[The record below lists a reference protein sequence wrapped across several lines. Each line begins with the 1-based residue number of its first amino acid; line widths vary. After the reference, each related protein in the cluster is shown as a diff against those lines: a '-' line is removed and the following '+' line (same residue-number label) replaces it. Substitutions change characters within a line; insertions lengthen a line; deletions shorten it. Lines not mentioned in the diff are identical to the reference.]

1 VSESLPTVCF
11 FQAYNRD
18 YGRTETLLEG
28 LRANGVPVVTCQ
40 VNRPGP
46 LRYPLALLA
55 FLRSVGRCEVVLAN
69 FRSFEIL
76 WLLRLLTRK
85 PIVHD
90 AHISFWQSA
99 CEERGWFRP
108 DSLPGRLLFFM
119 DRLNGRLADH
129 SLIESR
135 TQRDFFIRT
144 FGIPP
149 ERITAIYVSCEER
162 LFQPRPPAPQSGLA
176 TVFWSGTG
184 LPLQG
189 LDVIYEA
196 FQLLQA
202 QGVRVRLRLAGASR
216 LIERLRR
223 RAENEGVLNIRFLGE
238 IPRRQ
243 VVEEIAAA
251 DIGLGG
257 HYSTVPKAALVIPLK
272 VYELIA
278 MRRPAIVGDSPA
290 TRELFVDGENALLC
304 RMGSPQALADAV
316 AHLVADPALGERL
329 AAKAYELYRTRL
341 RPPLIVAPL
350 LTILA
355 ELREARGG
363 RAAPPRIPGAPG

>member
-1 VSESLPTVCF
+1 VSDSGGPWPTVCF

-18 YGRTETLLEG
+18 YIRTETLLEG
-28 LRANGVPVVTCQ
+28 LRANGVPLVTCQ

-55 FLRSVGRCEVVLAN
+55 FLRSVGRCDVVLAN

-85 PIVHD
+85 PILHD

-108 DSLPGRLLFFM
+108 DSLPGRMLFFM
-119 DRLNGRLADH
+119 DRLNGRLSDH
-129 SLIESR
+129 VMIESN

-149 ERITAIYVSCEER
+149 EKITGVYASCEER
-162 LFQPRPPAPQSGLA
+162 LFQPRPAPPKSA
-176 TVFWSGTG
+176 AETTVFWSGSG
-184 LPLQG
+184 IPLQG

-196 FQLLQA
+196 FRILQER
-202 QGVRVRLRLAGASR
+202 GLPVVLRLAGASR
-216 LIERLRR
+216 IIDRVRE
-223 RAENEGVLNIRFLGE
+223 RAEAEGVRNILFLGA

-251 DIGLGG
+251 EIGLGG
-257 HYSTVPKAALVIPLK
+257 HYSTIPKASLVIAGK

-278 MRRPAIVGDSPA
+278 MRKPVIVGDSPA
-290 TRELFVDGENALLC
+290 ARELFVDGENALLC
-304 RMGSPQALADAV
+304 RMGSPEALAGAV
-316 AHLVADPALGERL
+316 TRLAADPALAERL
-329 AAKAYELYRTRL
+329 AANAYDLYRTRL
-341 RPPLIVAPL
+341 RPNLNVAPL
-350 LTILA
+350 LPILSA
-355 ELREARGG
+355 LAARG
-363 RAAPPRIPGAPG
+363 RSSPGQG

>member
-1 VSESLPTVCF
+1 MSGSLPTVCF

-18 YGRTETLLEG
+18 YIRTETLLEG
-28 LRANGVPVVTCQ
+28 LRANDVPVVTCQ

-55 FLRSVGRCEVVLAN
+55 FLRSVGRCDVVLAN

-119 DRLNGRLADH
+119 DRLNSRLADH
-129 SLIESR
+129 SLIESK
-135 TQRDFFIRT
+135 TQRDYFART
-144 FGIPP
+144 FGVPP
-149 ERITAIYVSCEER
+149 EKITALYVSCEER
-162 LFQPRPPAPQSGLA
+162 LFQPRPAPPRGA
-176 TVFWSGTG
+176 ETTVFWSGSG
-184 LPLQG
+184 IPIQG

-196 FQLLQA
+196 FRILQA
-202 QGVRVRLRLAGASR
+202 QGVPVVLRLAGASR
-216 LIERLRR
+216 ILDRLRQ
-223 RAENEGVLNIRFLGE
+223 RAEAEGVGNIRFLGA
-238 IPRRQ
+238 IPRSQ

-251 DIGLGG
+251 HIGLGG
-257 HYSTVPKAALVIPLK
+257 HYSTIPKASLVIAGK

-290 TRELFVDGENALLC
+290 ARELFVDGENALLC
-304 RMGSPQALADAV
+304 RMGSPEALAEAV
-316 AHLVADPALGERL
+316 ARLAADPALAERL
-329 AAKAYELYRTRL
+329 AGNAYELYRTRL
-341 RPPLIVAPL
+341 RPPVNVEPL
-350 LTILA
+350 LRILA
-355 ELREARGG
+355 GL
-363 RAAPPRIPGAPG
+363 AAGSEGQG

>member
-1 VSESLPTVCF
+1 MSAKLPTVCF

-18 YGRTETLLEG
+18 YIRTETLLEG

-55 FLRSVGRCEVVLAN
+55 FLRSIGRCDVVLAN

-99 CEERGWFRP
+99 AEERGWFRP
-108 DSLPGRLLFFM
+108 DSLPARLLFYM
-119 DRLNGRLADH
+119 DRLNSRLADH
-129 SLIESR
+129 LLIESK
-135 TQRDFFIRT
+135 TQRDYFART
-144 FGIPP
+144 FGVPP
-149 ERITAIYVSCEER
+149 GKITALYVSCEER
-162 LFQPRPPAPQSGLA
+162 LFQPRPASPRRTET
-176 TVFWSGTG
+176 TVFWSGSG
-184 LPLQG
+184 IPLQG

-196 FQLLQA
+196 FRILQA
-202 QGVRVRLRLAGASR
+202 QSVPVVLRLAGASR
-216 LIERLRR
+216 IIERVRQ
-223 RAENEGVLNIRFLGE
+223 RAEAEGTGNIRFLGAV
-238 IPRRQ
+238 PRRQ

-257 HYSTVPKAALVIPLK
+257 HYSTIPKASLVIAGK

-278 MRRPAIVGDSPA
+278 MRRPVIVGDSPA
-290 TRELFVDGENALLC
+290 ARELFVEGENALLC
-304 RMGSPQALADAV
+304 RMGSPEALAKAV
-316 AHLVADPALGERL
+316 ARLAADPALAERL
-329 AAKAYELYRTRL
+329 AENAYELYRTRL
-341 RPPLIVAPL
+341 RPPVNVAPL
-350 LTILA
+350 LPVLA
-355 ELREARGG
+355 GLAARSEGQG
-363 RAAPPRIPGAPG
+363 

>member
-1 VSESLPTVCF
+1 MSAGLPTVCF
-11 FQAYNRD
+11 FQAYNRE
-18 YGRTETLLEG
+18 YIRTETLLEG

-55 FLRSVGRCEVVLAN
+55 FLRSIGRCDVVLAN

-119 DRLNGRLADH
+119 DRLNSRLADH
-129 SLIESR
+129 LLIESR
-135 TQRDFFIRT
+135 TQRDYFIRT
-144 FGIPP
+144 FGVPP
-149 ERITAIYVSCEER
+149 EKITGLYVSCEER
-162 LFQPRPPAPQSGLA
+162 LFHPRPAPPKSA
-176 TVFWSGTG
+176 AETTVFWSGSG
-184 LPLQG
+184 IPLQG

-196 FQLLQA
+196 FRILQV
-202 QGVRVRLRLAGASR
+202 QGAPVVLRLAGGGR
-216 LIERLRR
+216 ILERLRQ
-223 RAENEGVLNIRFLGE
+223 RAQAEGVGNIRFLGA

-257 HYSTVPKAALVIPLK
+257 HYSTIPKAALVIAGK

-278 MRRPAIVGDSPA
+278 MRRPVIVGDSPA
-290 TRELFVDGENALLC
+290 ARELFVDGENALLC
-304 RMGSPQALADAV
+304 RMGSPEALAGAV
-316 AHLVADPALGERL
+316 VRLAADPVLAERL
-329 AAKAYELYRTRL
+329 AGNAYELYRSRL
-341 RPPLIVAPL
+341 RPPVNVAPL
-350 LTILA
+350 LAVLA
-355 ELREARGG
+355 GLGARGRG
-363 RAAPPRIPGAPG
+363 

>member
-1 VSESLPTVCF
+1 MSARLPTVCF

-46 LRYPLALLA
+46 LRYPLAILA
-55 FLRSVGRCEVVLAN
+55 FLRSVGRCDVVFAN

-108 DSLPGRLLFFM
+108 DSLAGRLLFFM
-119 DRLNGRLADH
+119 DRLNGRLAEH

-144 FGIPP
+144 FGISP
-149 ERITAIYVSCEER
+149 ERITAVYVSCEER
-162 LFQPRPPAPQSGLA
+162 LFQPRPPAPRSAAAA

-202 QGVRVRLRLAGASR
+202 RGVPGRLAP
-216 LIERLRR
+216 RR
-223 RAENEGVLNIRFLGE
+223 RQPPHRAPAAPGRRPRGWSTSASWVRSRAARWSRRS
-238 IPRRQ
+238 PRRTS
-243 VVEEIAAA
+243 ASA
-251 DIGLGG
+251 GTTRP
-257 HYSTVPKAALVIPLK
+257 SP
-272 VYELIA
+272 
-278 MRRPAIVGDSPA
+278 RRRS
-290 TRELFVDGENALLC
+290 
-304 RMGSPQALADAV
+304 
-316 AHLVADPALGERL
+316 
-329 AAKAYELYRTRL
+329 
-341 RPPLIVAPL
+341 
-350 LTILA
+350 
-355 ELREARGG
+355 
-363 RAAPPRIPGAPG
+363 